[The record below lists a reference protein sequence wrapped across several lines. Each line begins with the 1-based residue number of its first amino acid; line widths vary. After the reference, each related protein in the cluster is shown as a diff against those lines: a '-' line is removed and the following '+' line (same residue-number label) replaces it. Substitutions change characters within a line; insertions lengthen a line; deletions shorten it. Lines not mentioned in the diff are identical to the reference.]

1 MNILVVGGGGREHAI
16 AATLSKSPLTTR
28 LIVAPGNPGIE
39 TFAECYPIAA
49 DDIPGQCKLAKDIK
63 ADFVFIGPE
72 IPLVLGLK
80 DELEKLGI
88 SAFGPSK
95 KAAQLEGSKTFSRN
109 FCKRHNIP
117 QPEFKYCTDIDT
129 AKKQIDLLNG
139 YCVVKADGL
148 AAGKGVVVCDKVDQA
163 IIASREMLE
172 KNKFGD
178 AGKSILIEER
188 INGIEASVFAVSDG
202 NNAVLI
208 GTAQD
213 HKRAYDNDEGPNT
226 GGMGAISPAPA
237 LNQNLNEEIFNNIIS
252 PTINGMKLERYPY
265 EGILYAGVMI
275 TDKGPKVI
283 EFNCRFGDPETQ
295 VVLPRLNTDLVSIVQ
310 KTIKKNLKN
319 MTIDLIPKNAITVVI
334 ASKGYPGEFEKGV
347 LLPSLKNLNEKNEIS
362 VFHSGTSKDK
372 NENLISNGGRVLSIT
387 SIGANVQDCRKKA
400 YDVVEAINWEQ
411 GFYRKDIGNLW
422 NYLISLKNS
431 FINFSD
437 LFAENP
443 E

>member
-16 AATLSKSPLTTR
+16 AKTLSKSPLTTK
-28 LIVAPGNPGIE
+28 LVVAPGNPGIE
-39 TFAECYPIAA
+39 TFAECIPIAA
-49 DDIPGQCKLAKDIK
+49 DDISGQCKLARDIK

-80 DELEKLGI
+80 DELLKLGI

-117 QPEFKYCTDIDT
+117 QPEFKYCTDIDS
-129 AKKQIDLLNG
+129 AKKQIELLNG

-148 AAGKGVVVCDKVDQA
+148 AAGKGVVVCDTFDQA
-163 IIASREMLE
+163 IIASKEMLE

-237 LNQNLNEEIFNNIIS
+237 LDQKLNKEIFNDIIT
-252 PTINGMKLERYPY
+252 PTINGMKLEGNPY

-275 TDKGPKVI
+275 TNKGPKLI

-295 VVLPRLNTDLVSIVQ
+295 VVLPRLDTDLVSIVQ
-310 KTIKKNLKN
+310 KTIKKNLKE
-319 MTIDLIPKNAITVVI
+319 MSIDFIPQNAITVVI

-347 LLPSLKNLNEKNEIS
+347 LLPPLKNFDNEIDIS

-372 NENLISNGGRVLSIT
+372 NDNLVSNGGRVLSIT
-387 SIGANVQDCRKKA
+387 SIGVNVKDCRQKA
-400 YDVVEAINWEQ
+400 YNIVEALDWDK
-411 GFYRKDIGNLW
+411 GFYRRDIGKL
-422 NYLISLKNS
+422 
-431 FINFSD
+431 
-437 LFAENP
+437 
-443 E
+443 

>member
-16 AATLSKSPLTTR
+16 AKSLSKSPLTTK
-28 LIVAPGNPGIE
+28 LVVAPGNPGIE
-39 TFAECYPIAA
+39 TFAECIPIAA
-49 DDIPGQCKLAKDIK
+49 DDISGQCKLARDIK

-80 DELEKLGI
+80 DELLKLGI

-117 QPEFKYCTDIDT
+117 QPEFKYCIDIDS
-129 AKKQIDLLNG
+129 AKKQIELLNG

-148 AAGKGVVVCDKVDQA
+148 AAGKGVVVCDTFDQA
-163 IIASREMLE
+163 IIASKEMLE

-237 LNQNLNEEIFNNIIS
+237 LDQDLNKEIFNNIIT
-252 PTINGMKLERYPY
+252 PTINGMKLEGNPY

-275 TDKGPKVI
+275 TNKGPKVI

-310 KTIKKNLKN
+310 KTIKKNLKE
-319 MTIDLIPKNAITVVI
+319 MSIDFIPQNAITVVI

-347 LLPSLKNLNEKNEIS
+347 LLPPLKNFDNEIDIS

-372 NENLISNGGRVLSIT
+372 NDNLVSNGGRVLSIT
-387 SIGANVQDCRKKA
+387 SIGVNVKDCRQKA
-400 YDVVEAINWEQ
+400 YNIVEALDWDK
-411 GFYRKDIGNLW
+411 GFYRRDIGKL
-422 NYLISLKNS
+422 
-431 FINFSD
+431 
-437 LFAENP
+437 
-443 E
+443 

>member
-16 AATLSKSPLTTR
+16 AASLSKSPLTTR
-28 LIVAPGNPGIE
+28 LVVAPGNPGIE

-49 DDIPGQCKLAKDIK
+49 DDIPSQCKLARDIE

-80 DELEKLGI
+80 DELLKLGI
-88 SAFGPSK
+88 NAFGPSK
-95 KAAQLEGSKTFSRN
+95 KAAQLEGSKIFSRN
-109 FCKRHNIP
+109 FCKKYNIP
-117 QPEFKYCTDIDT
+117 QPEFKYCTEIET
-129 AKKQIDLLNG
+129 AKKQIELLNG

-148 AAGKGVVVCDKVDQA
+148 AAGKGVVVCDAVDQA
-163 IIASREMLE
+163 IIAATEMLE

-178 AGKSILIEER
+178 AGKLILIEER

-202 NNAVLI
+202 NDAVLI

-237 LNQNLNEEIFNNIIS
+237 LDPKLNKEIFNNIIT
-252 PTINGMKLERYPY
+252 PTINGMKLEGCPY
-265 EGILYAGVMI
+265 EGILYAGIMI

-295 VVLPRLNTDLVSIVQ
+295 VVLPRLNTDLISIVQ
-310 KTIKKNLKN
+310 RTIKKNLKEMN
-319 MTIDLIPKNAITVVI
+319 IDFISQNAITVVI
-334 ASKGYPGEFEKGV
+334 ASKGYPGAFKKGL
-347 LLPSLKNLNEKNEIS
+347 LLPSLNNFNDNTEIS

-372 NENLISNGGRVLSIT
+372 NGNIVSNGGRVLSIT
-387 SIGANVQDCRKKA
+387 SVGANVQDCRQKA
-400 YDVVEAINWEQ
+400 YDIVEAINWEQ
-411 GFYRKDIGNLW
+411 GFYRKDIGKL
-422 NYLISLKNS
+422 
-431 FINFSD
+431 
-437 LFAENP
+437 
-443 E
+443 

>member
-16 AATLSKSPLTTR
+16 AKSLSKSPLTR
-28 LIVAPGNPGIE
+28 KLVVAPGNPGIE
-39 TFAECYPIAA
+39 TFAECIPIAA
-49 DDIPGQCKLAKDIK
+49 DDISGQCKLARDIK

-80 DELEKLGI
+80 DELLKLGI

-117 QPEFKYCTDIDT
+117 QPEFKYCTDIDS
-129 AKKQIDLLNG
+129 AKKQIELLNG

-148 AAGKGVVVCDKVDQA
+148 AAGKGVVVCDTFDQA
-163 IIASREMLE
+163 IIASKEMLE

-237 LNQNLNEEIFNNIIS
+237 LDQDLNKEIFNNIIT
-252 PTINGMKLERYPY
+252 PTINGMKLEGYPY
-265 EGILYAGVMI
+265 EGILYAGIMI
-275 TDKGPKVI
+275 TNKGPKVI

-310 KTIKKNLKN
+310 KTIKKNLKE
-319 MTIDLIPKNAITVVI
+319 MSIDFIPQNAITVVI

-347 LLPSLKNLNEKNEIS
+347 LLPPLKNFDNEIDIS

-372 NENLISNGGRVLSIT
+372 NDNLVSNGGRVLSIT
-387 SIGANVQDCRKKA
+387 SIGANVKDCRQKA
-400 YDVVEAINWEQ
+400 YNIVEALGWDK
-411 GFYRKDIGNLW
+411 GFYRRDIGKL
-422 NYLISLKNS
+422 
-431 FINFSD
+431 
-437 LFAENP
+437 
-443 E
+443 